1 MNFKKNRIKKKPLQI
16 LKDYSTDFF
25 ERIKGIDRITL
36 ILVAILFGIGLIM
49 VYSITSISIY
59 NGVKGDPSNLFI
71 KTLIMGI
78 AGIIAML
85 CVIAIPYRT
94 LKRLSPLAVIGCPFL
109 LVITLLFARG
119 SESSEVKD
127 RFKRFPFNSC
137 R

>member
-71 KTLIMGI
+71 KTLSE
-78 AGIIAML
+78 ADL
-85 CVIAIPYRT
+85 KTKDNNKSNIAIISKKT
-94 LKRLSPLAVIGCPFL
+94 LALFNWLIMPLKSSLSA
-109 LVITLLFARG
+109 
-119 SESSEVKD
+119 K
-127 RFKRFPFNSC
+127 
-137 R
+137 